1 MKNELQIKG
10 VIIMSYSIGIY
21 VKVEGCD
28 KFAEIAYPEYSS
40 PSYNLGRLFRS
51 CMDWNF
57 KSEEYYRCD
66 YAVER
71 LNKGIKELMYCP
83 KENLK
88 LNPTLS
94 MGSVASSLDI
104 LGSVRECI
112 LKQAE
117 NIPLEC
123 MYMKWE

>member
-1 MKNELQIKG
+1 
-10 VIIMSYSIGIY
+10 MSYSIGIY

-66 YAVER
+66 YAVGR

-83 KENLK
+83 KEHLK

>member
-1 MKNELQIKG
+1 
-10 VIIMSYSIGIY
+10 MSYSIGIY

-28 KFAEIAYPEYSS
+28 KYAEIAYPEYSS

-51 CMDWNF
+51 CMDWDF

-66 YAVER
+66 YASEH
-71 LNKGIKELMYCP
+71 LNKGIKELVY
-83 KENLK
+83 
-88 LNPTLS
+88 NPNEYIKMFPELS
-94 MGSVASSLDI
+94 MGSVASSIDI
-104 LGSVRECI
+104 LGSIAGCI
-112 LKQAE
+112 LEQAE